1 MDPCMRPTLPWPVA
15 CLLGCVVGIAG
26 CHVMSHGGGLL
37 LGTGQAVDGDP
48 STTSVR
54 SSTKPEPLTI
64 PLDLMFVRYQEGD
77 AELDTELWTFVD
89 EQAWG
94 GDLARHLNA
103 NGLRAGI
110 VTGHLPPHLSARFRP
125 APEAGTATT
134 EPPVSQRLLRL
145 LPGRRSDVV
154 AVTNLP
160 ELVLLEEQHGRT
172 HGGTFHD
179 ATGMFA
185 LVVRPAADGRI
196 DLTLTP
202 EIKHGPLERAWVG
215 EDGMFRVEARQKRHR
230 REDLA
235 MSRALPADA
244 VVIVASCGPRGSTL
258 GDALFRDQQG
268 DGTTMRLL
276 AIRPRARTVD
286 PMFGGQVSPG
296 DATADGVME
305 IR

>member
-1 MDPCMRPTLPWPVA
+1 MSLMRPTLPWPIA
-15 CLLGCVVGIAG
+15 CLLGCVIGIAG
-26 CHVMSHGGGLL
+26 CQVMARGGATLPGL
-37 LGTGQAVDGDP
+37 GQADNDSPTGF
-48 STTSVR
+48 TGGAA
-54 SSTKPEPLTI
+54 KPAPLTI
-64 PLDLMFVRYQEGD
+64 PLDLLFVRYQED
-77 AELDTELWTFVD
+77 DQELGSELWTFVD

-110 VTGHLPPHLSARFRP
+110 VTGHLPPHLAARLQP
-125 APEAGTATT
+125 PPEAASTTA

-145 LPGRRSDVV
+145 LPDRRSDVV

-160 ELVLLEEQHGRT
+160 ELVLLEERDGRM
-172 HGGTFHD
+172 HGGTLHD

-185 LVVRPAADGRI
+185 LVVRPAADGRVE
-196 DLTLTP
+196 LSLTP

-230 REDLA
+230 REDLEL
-235 MSRALPADA
+235 SKALPADA
-244 VVIVASCGPRGSTL
+244 VVIVACCGPRGSTL
-258 GDALFRDQQG
+258 GDALFRDPQG

-276 AIRPRARTVD
+276 AIRPRSRTVD
-286 PMFGGQVSPG
+286 PMFGGSEAPR
-296 DATADGVME
+296 DAGATGVME

>member
-1 MDPCMRPTLPWPVA
+1 MRPTLPWPVV
-15 CLLGCVVGIAG
+15 CLLGCVVAIAG
-26 CHVMSHGGGLL
+26 CHVLSREAASLRGLTQTADDDLPTL
-37 LGTGQAVDGDP
+37 LAP
-48 STTSVR
+48 SG
-54 SSTKPEPLTI
+54 TKPDPLTI
-64 PLDLMFVRYQEGD
+64 PLDLVFVRYQEND
-77 AELDTELWTFVD
+77 AELGSELWTFVD

-94 GDLARHLNA
+94 GDVARHLNA

-110 VTGHLPPHLSARFRP
+110 VTGHLPPHLAARFQMP
-125 APEAGTATT
+125 SEAGPATA

-154 AVTNLP
+154 AVANLP
-160 ELVLLEEQHGRT
+160 ELVLLEERDGRM

-185 LVVRPAADGRI
+185 LVVQPAADGRV
-196 DLTLTP
+196 DLSLTP

-230 REDLA
+230 RDDLE

-244 VVIVASCGPRGSTL
+244 LVIVACCGPRGSTL
-258 GDALFRDQQG
+258 GDALFRDAQG
-268 DGTTMRLL
+268 DGTTLRLL

-286 PMFGGQVSPG
+286 PMFGTPEAPA
-296 DATADGVME
+296 DAGATGVME